1 MIEIA
6 EKSII
11 WLRVVVKGRQVHAST
26 PEKGINALLV
36 GSELLVFLSEQLR
49 GRFPSRNP
57 LFDPERSTFE
67 PLDRILATCFYEPST
82 RTRLSFASAML
93 RLGGSAICM
102 QDVKM
107 SSVAKGES
115 LKDTILTLESY
126 RPDIIVMRHA
136 QVGAS
141 RMATRYSKASVIN
154 AGDGT
159 GEHPTQCL
167 LDLYSLRRT
176 YGALKGL
183 KVAIVGDVISSRV
196 ARSNIFGFRKMGI
209 EVRLVGPPTLM
220 PPGIESWGVP
230 VYYDLDA
237 LRDVDVIYL
246 LRMQLERVQGRMA
259 AVPSLREYSQVWG
272 LDPYRLLPEQRVMHP
287 GPINRGVEMT
297 GDLADCEQS
306 LILHQV
312 ESGLAVRMA
321 ILYQALAPQ
330 LEEEAA

>member
-1 MIEIA
+1 MHLISIDDLSVADIEA
-6 EKSII
+6 LFQLSDGFLE
-11 WLRVVVKGRQVHAST
+11 VASRPIKKVPT
-26 PEKGINALLV
+26 
-36 GSELLVFLSEQLR
+36 LR
-49 GRFPSRNP
+49 GRTQVNMF
-57 LFDPERSTFE
+57 F
-67 PLDRILATCFYEPST
+67 EPST
-82 RTRLSFASAML
+82 RTQASFELAGKRLSADVINIKGSSSA
-93 RLGGSAICM
+93 
-102 QDVKM
+102 
-107 SSVAKGES
+107 VAKGES

-126 RPDIIVMRHA
+126 RPDIIVIRHA

-141 RMATRYSKASVIN
+141 RMATHFTRASVIN

-176 YGALKGL
+176 YGTLKGL
-183 KVAIVGDVISSRV
+183 KVAIVGDIVNSRV

-209 EVRLVGPPTLM
+209 DVRLVGPPTLM
-220 PPGIESWGVP
+220 PPGIECWGVP
-230 VYYDLDA
+230 AYYDLDA

-246 LRMQLERVQGRMA
+246 LRMQLERVQGQLP
-259 AVPSLREYSQVWG
+259 AVPSLREYSRVWG
-272 LDPYRLLPEQRVMHP
+272 LDPYKLLPGQRVMHP

-321 ILYQALAPQ
+321 ILYQALAPH
-330 LEEEAA
+330 LEEQVA

>member
-1 MIEIA
+1 MHLISIDDLSVADIEA
-6 EKSII
+6 LFQLSDGFLE
-11 WLRVVVKGRQVHAST
+11 VASRPIKKVPT
-26 PEKGINALLV
+26 
-36 GSELLVFLSEQLR
+36 LR
-49 GRFPSRNP
+49 GRTQVNMF
-57 LFDPERSTFE
+57 F
-67 PLDRILATCFYEPST
+67 EPST
-82 RTRLSFASAML
+82 RTQASFELAGKRLSADVINIKGSSSA
-93 RLGGSAICM
+93 
-102 QDVKM
+102 
-107 SSVAKGES
+107 VAKGES

-141 RMATRYSKASVIN
+141 RMATRYTRASVIN

-183 KVAIVGDVISSRV
+183 KVAIVGDVVSSRV

-209 EVRLVGPPTLM
+209 DVRLVGPPTLM
-220 PPGIESWGVP
+220 PPGIEHWGVP
-230 VYYDLDA
+230 VSYDLDA
-237 LRDVDVIYL
+237 LGDVDVIYL
-246 LRMQLERVQGRMA
+246 LRMQLERVQGQLP
-259 AVPSLREYSQVWG
+259 AVPSLREYSRVWG
-272 LDPYRLLPEQRVMHP
+272 LDPYKLLPGQRVMHP

>member
-1 MIEIA
+1 MHLISIDDLSVADIEA
-6 EKSII
+6 LFQLSDGFLE
-11 WLRVVVKGRQVHAST
+11 VASRPIKKVPT
-26 PEKGINALLV
+26 
-36 GSELLVFLSEQLR
+36 LR
-49 GRFPSRNP
+49 GRTQVNMF
-57 LFDPERSTFE
+57 F
-67 PLDRILATCFYEPST
+67 EPST
-82 RTRLSFASAML
+82 RTQASFELAGKRLSADVINIKGSSSA
-93 RLGGSAICM
+93 
-102 QDVKM
+102 
-107 SSVAKGES
+107 VAKGES

-126 RPDIIVMRHA
+126 RPDIIVIRHA

-141 RMATRYSKASVIN
+141 RMAARYTRASVIN

-176 YGALKGL
+176 YGTLKGL
-183 KVAIVGDVISSRV
+183 KVAIVGDVVSSRV

-220 PPGIESWGVP
+220 PPGIEHWGVP
-230 VYYDLDA
+230 VHYDLDA

-246 LRMQLERVQGRMA
+246 LRMQLERVQGQLP
-259 AVPSLREYSQVWG
+259 AVPSLREYSRVWG
-272 LDPYRLLPEQRVMHP
+272 LDPCRLLPGQRVMHP

-297 GDLADCEQS
+297 GDLADSDQS

-330 LEEEAA
+330 LEEEVA

>member
-1 MIEIA
+1 MHLISIDDLSVADIEGIFQLSDGFL
-6 EKSII
+6 E
-11 WLRVVVKGRQVHAST
+11 VASRPIKKVPT
-26 PEKGINALLV
+26 
-36 GSELLVFLSEQLR
+36 LR
-49 GRFPSRNP
+49 GRTQINMF
-57 LFDPERSTFE
+57 F
-67 PLDRILATCFYEPST
+67 EPST
-82 RTRLSFASAML
+82 RTQASFEIAGKRLSADVINIKGSSSA
-93 RLGGSAICM
+93 
-102 QDVKM
+102 
-107 SSVAKGES
+107 VAKGES

-183 KVAIVGDVISSRV
+183 KVAIVGDVVSSRV

-246 LRMQLERVQGRMA
+246 LRMQLERVRGRMA

>member
-1 MIEIA
+1 MHLISIDDLSVADIEA
-6 EKSII
+6 LFQLSDGFLE
-11 WLRVVVKGRQVHAST
+11 VASRPIKKVPT
-26 PEKGINALLV
+26 
-36 GSELLVFLSEQLR
+36 LR
-49 GRFPSRNP
+49 GRTQVNMF
-57 LFDPERSTFE
+57 F
-67 PLDRILATCFYEPST
+67 EPST
-82 RTRLSFASAML
+82 RTQASFELAGKRLSADVINIKGSSSA
-93 RLGGSAICM
+93 
-102 QDVKM
+102 
-107 SSVAKGES
+107 VAKGES

-126 RPDIIVMRHA
+126 RPDIIVIRHA

-141 RMATRYSKASVIN
+141 RMATHFTRASVIN

-176 YGALKGL
+176 YGTLKGL
-183 KVAIVGDVISSRV
+183 KVAIVGDIVNSRV

-209 EVRLVGPPTLM
+209 DMRLVGPPTLM
-220 PPGIESWGVP
+220 PPGIECWGVP

-246 LRMQLERVQGRMA
+246 LRMQLERVQGQLP
-259 AVPSLREYSQVWG
+259 AVPSLREYSRVWG
-272 LDPYRLLPEQRVMHP
+272 LDPYKLLPGQRVMHP

-321 ILYQALAPQ
+321 ILYQALAPH
-330 LEEEAA
+330 LEEQVA

>member
-1 MIEIA
+1 MHLISIDDLSVADIEA
-6 EKSII
+6 LFQLSDGFLE
-11 WLRVVVKGRQVHAST
+11 VASRPIKKVPT
-26 PEKGINALLV
+26 
-36 GSELLVFLSEQLR
+36 LR
-49 GRFPSRNP
+49 GRTQVNMF
-57 LFDPERSTFE
+57 F
-67 PLDRILATCFYEPST
+67 EPST
-82 RTRLSFASAML
+82 RTQASFELAGKRLSADVINIKGSSSA
-93 RLGGSAICM
+93 
-102 QDVKM
+102 
-107 SSVAKGES
+107 VAKGES

-141 RMATRYSKASVIN
+141 RMATRYTKASVIN

-183 KVAIVGDVISSRV
+183 KVAIVGDVVSSRV

-209 EVRLVGPPTLM
+209 DVRLVGPPTLM
-220 PPGIESWGVP
+220 PPGIEHWGVP
-230 VYYDLDA
+230 VHYDLAA
-237 LRDVDVIYL
+237 LGDVDVVYL
-246 LRMQLERVQGRMA
+246 LRMQLERVQGQLP
-259 AVPSLREYSQVWG
+259 AVPSLREYSRVWG
-272 LDPYRLLPEQRVMHP
+272 LDPYKLLPGQRVMHP